1 MKAPSK
7 SERTQ
12 YTKSFVTLADGTR
25 IGYRQLG
32 SGPGVVLL
40 HGGANASQHLMRLG
54 SALARTFAVYIP
66 DRRGRGLSGPIGA
79 DYGLRTEDE
88 DLAALLKQT
97 GARNVVGV
105 ADGALFALDGALG
118 LPNIEKVATYEPLLF
133 LDQPR
138 LNKLLG
144 FMQQFDQQLAE
155 GRLGDAIVTTIK
167 GSGTP
172 KSWTWIPRALLAP
185 FLSFGMRV
193 EARRVRGDDVPL
205 QDLLPTI
212 HHEIELVKK
221 TEGTLDDYRGVA
233 ADVLLLY
240 GSNTDSMF
248 KATAKA
254 LQSVLPH
261 AVCIELSD
269 LDHRS
274 VQDYG
279 KPERIAPLLQVFFH
293 PARIQPSHAPP

>member
-1 MKAPSK
+1 MNAMTKRQLAP
-7 SERTQ
+7 
-12 YTKSFVTLADGTR
+12 YTKGFVASADGTR

-40 HGGANASQHLMRLG
+40 HGGVNASQHLMRLG
-54 SALARTFAVYIP
+54 SALAGTFTVYIP

-79 DYGLRTEDE
+79 DYGLRTEDD

-97 GARNVVGV
+97 GARNVFGV
-105 ADGALFALDGALG
+105 ADGALFALHGALS
-118 LPNIEKVATYEPLLF
+118 LPNIERVAAYEPLLF
-133 LDQPR
+133 LDQPG
-138 LNKLLG
+138 LDGFLD
-144 FMQQFDQQLAE
+144 FMQQFDEQLAE

-167 GSGTP
+167 GTGTP
-172 KSWTWIPRALLAP
+172 KSWASIPRALLAP

-221 TEGTLDDYRGVA
+221 TAGTLDDYRGVA

-248 KATAKA
+248 KVTAEA

-261 AVCIELSD
+261 AMSIELPG

-274 VQDYG
+274 AQDYG
-279 KPERIAPLLQVFFH
+279 KPERIAPLLQVFFPPCSH
-293 PARIQPSHAPP
+293 PAL